1 MQPGVLM
8 DAHTSTFVTAQ
19 KEYELILS
27 LKSCSNIKF
36 LLTASQNLSRSVLL
50 VNWVEVTTNNPLVF
64 SGSITASSTTRF
76 LFLETAVDDSFP
88 APILALAVLAPATT
102 SPPAAN
108 RWDADDSDAD
118 DDDDDDEDADTDM
131 KETTTGK
138 AMTLDVYGAAI

>member
-1 MQPGVLM
+1 
-8 DAHTSTFVTAQ
+8 
-19 KEYELILS
+19 
-27 LKSCSNIKF
+27 
-36 LLTASQNLSRSVLL
+36 
-50 VNWVEVTTNNPLVF
+50 
-64 SGSITASSTTRF
+64 
-76 LFLETAVDDSFP
+76 LETAVDDSFP